1 VSALIGC
8 LAAFAS
14 ILGGLA
20 SNMRR
25 RECVLRRVE
34 PSVDR
39 ESRPLRVGRWTLPR
53 ARLVLMLIGG
63 VVGLAMAG
71 AAGIPLGAAIAWIG
85 STAVSRKRS
94 MRTAGVRDEQLADAV
109 RAIAAGLRAGL
120 SVPQSLAYAADEAE
134 SPLGSSLRDL
144 VDDLEV
150 GVPLDDA
157 LASWSSSMASDDA
170 RLLAGVLRLHRRSGG
185 DLPPVLDQVATTLR
199 ERRAAAREIRAL
211 TAQARLSG
219 SILGLLPI
227 GFFAFLWLTSRRDIE
242 GAFRN
247 PAGVGAIAIGL
258 TLEAVAF
265 LWIKRLLEVR

>member
-20 SNMRR
+20 PNMHR
-25 RECVLRRVE
+25 RERVLRRVD

-39 ESRPLRVGRWTLPR
+39 DIRPFRLGRPTLPR
-53 ARLVLMLIGG
+53 VRLMLMLIGG

-71 AAGIPLGAAIAWIG
+71 TAGIALGAAIAWIG
-85 STAVSRKRS
+85 STAVSRRRS
-94 MRTAGVRDEQLADAV
+94 MRTDAARDEQLADSV

-144 VDDLEV
+144 VDGLDV

-157 LASWSSSMASDDA
+157 LESWSSSMASDDA

-185 DLPPVLDQVATTLR
+185 DLPLVLDEVATTLR

-247 PAGVGAIAIGL
+247 RAGVGAIAIGL
-258 TLEAVAF
+258 TLEGIAF